1 MPEVL
6 YVVRA
11 ATKFSFA
18 FGKTAK
24 RAINVT
30 GFSLKKAVKDRMYLM
45 PHANKDTNG
54 KYWVADTGDKDNP
67 SKATLPG
74 EGTAQD
80 WITWMVAE
88 SERWKAKRPNING

>member
-1 MPEVL
+1 ML

-45 PHANKDTNG
+45 PHC
-54 KYWVADTGDKDNP
+54 
-67 SKATLPG
+67 
-74 EGTAQD
+74 QQRH
-80 WITWMVAE
+80 
-88 SERWKAKRPNING
+88 ERKILGGRYRRQG